1 MRRFVLAVGACVI
14 VGLALTHAQA
24 PPSSRPR
31 PSTNPTAVA
40 TRLPVRRVVLYK
52 NGVGYFE
59 HLGKVRGDEDLTI
72 DFDSAQLDDVL
83 KSMTVLDLGNG
94 RVTGISYNSDAPLG
108 QRLGA
113 LRLPIGDRATLA
125 ELFGALRGARLE
137 VRVGERVVAG
147 RLLGVERRMRGSGG
161 TASPVDELTLI
172 GDAGEIRTMELT
184 PATSVKLAERDS
196 TEQIGS

>member
-1 MRRFVLAVGACVI
+1 MRRFALAIGVCVI

-24 PPSSRPR
+24 PSSLRPR
-31 PSTNPTAVA
+31 LSTNRTPVA

-94 RVTGISYNSDAPLG
+94 RVTGISYNSEAPLG
-108 QRLGA
+108 QQLGA
-113 LRLPIGDRATLA
+113 LR
-125 ELFGALRGARLE
+125 
-137 VRVGERVVAG
+137 
-147 RLLGVERRMRGSGG
+147 
-161 TASPVDELTLI
+161 
-172 GDAGEIRTMELT
+172 
-184 PATSVKLAERDS
+184 
-196 TEQIGS
+196 